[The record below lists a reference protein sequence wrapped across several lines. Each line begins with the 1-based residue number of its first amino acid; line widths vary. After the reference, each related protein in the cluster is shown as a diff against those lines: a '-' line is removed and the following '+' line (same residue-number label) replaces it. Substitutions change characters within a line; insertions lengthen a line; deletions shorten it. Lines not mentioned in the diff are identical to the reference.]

1 MKISGVSNM
10 SKTLTNEQITQLA
23 NQHAIDPASLKA
35 VWALPISDVKWQL
48 VYFVI
53 TTVAGLA

>member
-1 MKISGVSNM
+1 M